1 MDIIDVT
8 LTTAVGRAAALALIL
23 SLAAPV
29 SPSASADAPESAESP
44 DLDLPRREEIE
55 EHKSYDPSPEL
66 QQTAS
71 GGLIVNAFI
80 MEGPVRVEIRDRH
93 SGRVVMEKEQRSLF
107 PFQVSREELGV
118 EPTQVV
124 VRIYRGGELA
134 HQLDLLPER

>member
-1 MDIIDVT
+1 MHVELPAALGRTAAMT
-8 LTTAVGRAAALALIL
+8 LAAALAMSGIL
-23 SLAAPV
+23 PARAAETEP
-29 SPSASADAPESAESP
+29 ADSAE
-44 DLDLPRREEIE
+44 LDLPAREEIE

-66 QQTAS
+66 QQTSS

-93 SGRVVMEKEQRSLF
+93 SDRVVMEKEERSLF
-107 PFQVSREELGV
+107 PFEVSRQDLGV

-124 VRIYRGGELA
+124 VRIYREGEMA